1 MTYFDANPGW
11 RPLPGDHYVKP
22 SARPDDE
29 SRQRANAISLRR
41 EIELLRQRHG
51 EWCRLTWPHEG
62 PCIQRS
68 EAPCPDADIE
78 PGDELTSVLL
88 CGRCMAGE
96 GGECHTP
103 GCALWLNR
111 APDVPMWGN
120 VTINEAMTPSEDES
134 HSGRSDA

>member
-1 MTYFDANPGW
+1 MTPDKLERCVRCGWVQGVNGEVCACLDETGERAVEEYVRADRWGKGPG
-11 RPLPGDHYVKP
+11 GDLFV
-22 SARPDDE
+22 
-29 SRQRANAISLRR
+29 AIAQFCRR
-41 EIELLRQRHG
+41 CL
-51 EWCRLTWPHEG
+51 
-62 PCIQRS
+62 
-68 EAPCPDADIE
+68 D
-78 PGDELTSVLL
+78 
-88 CGRCMAGE
+88 GE